1 MKLIPHGGRANYGLT
16 KEKLIKFSI
25 KICIKD

>member
-1 MKLIPHGGRANYGLT
+1 MKLIPHGGRASYGPK